1 METYL
6 VKEGCGTHIVFDQG
20 ELERH
25 LKMGWAVRPDD
36 WLEKQREEKKRRRLE
51 ALKAEQEALEAE
63 VAQIEQPAESEQPKR
78 RGRPRTVTA
87 E

>member
-25 LKMGWAVRPDD
+25 LKMGWSVRPDD
-36 WLEKQREEKKRRRLE
+36 WVEREQAAKRERRLAQIKTEQAMLE
-51 ALKAEQEALEAE
+51 AEALE
-63 VAQIEQPAESEQPKR
+63 VQVKR
-78 RGRPRTVTA
+78 GPGRPRKA
-87 E
+87 A